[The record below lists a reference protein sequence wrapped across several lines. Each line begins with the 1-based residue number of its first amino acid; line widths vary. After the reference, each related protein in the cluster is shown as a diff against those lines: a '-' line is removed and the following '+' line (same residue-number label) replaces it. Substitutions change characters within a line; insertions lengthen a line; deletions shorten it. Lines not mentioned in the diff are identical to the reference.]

1 MPVAEIG
8 LDIEAFLTRVREE
21 VSMQFA
27 RAKPESRREF
37 LVPRDA
43 EPSLAVFVCPN

>member
-1 MPVAEIG
+1 MLVPEIG

-27 RAKPESRREF
+27 RASRRAGAK
-37 LVPRDA
+37 RM
-43 EPSLAVFVCPN
+43 